1 MHESRVFR
9 GNCLSCHNF
18 TYAEAVPS
26 QPVSTS
32 GVGRFNLSPSR
43 KSSRS
48 GFNNSMIDPQRSIA
62 FQFHSM
68 PFPGFIKVQHNA
80 LRTPFEHD
88 VVLARVL
95 DHF

>member
-9 GNCLSCHNF
+9 GNCPSCHNF

-48 GFNNSMIDPQRSIA
+48 GFNNSMTDPHA
-62 FQFHSM
+62 FDRL
-68 PFPGFIKVQHNA
+68 PVP
-80 LRTPFEHD
+80 
-88 VVLARVL
+88 L
-95 DHF
+95 DAISWIH